1 MMCHSAHANLPR
13 FLGSCRSKYSIFVR
27 SDSLRQ
33 AFGRGAD
40 RKYPLSSILEPNCHT
55 ESPIGMA
62 FIDRDAGDSIS
73 AKQE

>member
-1 MMCHSAHANLPR
+1 MPTCQG
-13 FLGSCRSKYSIFVR
+13 FLGHVEVNIQFLSVPTRYAKLLV
-27 SDSLRQ
+27 
-33 AFGRGAD
+33 GGAD